1 MNDNKRYVD
10 SNRELSHILFWK
22 PNERNGIYSQW
33 YKAPMVED
41 GVRYNCCEQ
50 YMMAQKALLFNDH
63 KTYDMIMRDGNP
75 ANMKKYG
82 RMVRNFNDAVWNEKK
97 FDIVKRGNY
106 LKFSQN
112 SELKEML
119 LDTDDDILSRLLLMM
134 VYGESSRL
142 IADIGTERIFSVLPL
157 WKLGIY

>member
-1 MNDNKRYVD
+1 
-10 SNRELSHILFWK
+10 
-22 PNERNGIYSQW
+22 
-33 YKAPMVED
+33 MVED

-82 RMVRNFNDAVWNEKK
+82 RMVRNFNDAVWNENK

-119 LDTDDDILSRLLLMM
+119 LDTDDNTLGEDAKVIILATGIDNRFLPDDKHDDSDEEYYNQIIAKLYREPLLSQSAAAKKKA
-134 VYGESSRL
+134 EKEPKE
-142 IADIGTERIFSVLPL
+142 AD
-157 WKLGIY
+157 

>member
-1 MNDNKRYVD
+1 MKYNKRYVD

-50 YMMAQKALLFNDH
+50 YMMAQKALLFNDR
-63 KTYDMIMRDGNP
+63 KTYDMIMKDGNP

-82 RMVRNFNDAVWNEKK
+82 RMVRNFNDAVWHEKK
-97 FDIVKRGNY
+97 FDIVK
-106 LKFSQN
+106 
-112 SELKEML
+112 
-119 LDTDDDILSRLLLMM
+119 
-134 VYGESSRL
+134 
-142 IADIGTERIFSVLPL
+142 
-157 WKLGIY
+157 